1 MKALAT
7 ILLLTL
13 STVAAAEQ
21 YEYKVIDLD
30 RFTAP
35 EVYEQT
41 LNAAGR
47 EGWKVVANERITFN
61 GMHTVL
67 RFVLMRE
74 TGEGE

>member
-1 MKALAT
+1 MKVLAT

-30 RFTAP
+30 RFMAP

-47 EGWKVVANERITFN
+47 EGWKVVANERITFS
-61 GMHTVL
+61 GMYTVL

-74 TGEGE
+74 TGESE